1 MPPLVVIEG
10 SDPDLQLA
18 AQELAAS
25 GWRLEDGFAAP
36 YRADRVVRHG
46 VVSSAALA
54 AAALTAAMAGQ
65 GLLVRVDAP
74 RDVLD
79 RFLGDLRHL
88 GPVEQRSGRVAA
100 TPQLEPEDRAI
111 LGLLAEGHS
120 LGEAAA
126 LLGLSRRTADRRLAR
141 GRRVLG
147 AQRTTEA
154 IVMARRLGWLQRDTS
169 EDRS

>member
-1 MPPLVVIEG
+1 MPPLVVVEG
-10 SDPDLQLA
+10 SEPDLQLA
-18 AQELAAS
+18 AEQLAAS
-25 GWRLEDGFAAP
+25 GWRVEPGFEPP
-36 YRADRVVRHG
+36 YRTGRVVRCG
-46 VVSSAALA
+46 VVTSDALA
-54 AAALTAAMAGQ
+54 AAALTAALAGQ
-65 GLLVRVDAP
+65 GLVVRVDAA

-88 GPVEQRSGRVAA
+88 GPVDAWSGAITA
-100 TPQLEPEDRAI
+100 TPQLEAEDRAI

-154 IVMARRLGWLQRDTS
+154 IVLARRLGWLQRDGS
-169 EDRS
+169 DNRP